1 MMNFYLNELYSKN
14 IDVAYAEAKSEYKR
28 LRKVLIIKDL
38 VLTMQVIG
46 VVLFII
52 HGILYSISIVDRLF
66 CVFLFTT
73 LFYNIFFI
81 KTEAIIGGWHCKAK
95 LRIKDYEEIIP
106 YEKFRKNFILDKKLM
121 NNQITQDEWK
131 VSKRNEV

>member
-1 MMNFYLNELYSKN
+1 MKSYCLNELYSKN
-14 IDVAYAEAKSEYKR
+14 VDVAYAEAKSEYKS

-95 LRIKDYEEIIP
+95 LRVKDYEEIIP